1 MQLRNCTCRDCIALS
16 RQLQYYHSMA
26 NYETGEPVYALAT
39 PYSPSALAVIRAS
52 GDNILSL
59 FQPYFTGNLIKA
71 RSSSAIHGYI
81 EDGNGKRIDEV
92 MVIKYEKGHGY
103 TSEEAFEIMC
113 HGSLAVIREIEKIL
127 VKAGIREALRGE
139 FTYRAFMHG
148 RMDLTEAEAVE
159 EIVKSKTGTASGEAL
174 ERLSGSIRAEAE
186 KAKDAILDILASLE
200 VELDYGEDEIP
211 DDWVFPKE
219 RVVAIQSRLSA
230 IASTF
235 KASRLWSE
243 GALVVIAGRTNA
255 GKSSLY
261 NALLK
266 ENRAIVSPIEGTTRD
281 YIETEA
287 IISGIPVRL
296 FDTAGLRETDEAV
309 EAEGIRR
316 SEELMEKAD
325 LVIYVIDPSSHDKA
339 PEGKKILPVYSRQ
352 DLSPSSE
359 GLSFSSVTGEGISD
373 VLEAVKEKLSEDFES
388 TEGVPRIDSE
398 RQREKLLEA
407 SQALSEAEES
417 LQFGADVTAMY
428 LQSALTAL
436 GELTGSVT
444 GEDVLDR
451 LFSSFCLGK

>member
-1 MQLRNCTCRDCIALS
+1 
-16 RQLQYYHSMA
+16 MA
-26 NYETGEPVYALAT
+26 NYETGEPIYALAT

-52 GDNILSL
+52 GDDVLLL
-59 FQPYFTGNLIKA
+59 FQPYFTGNLGKA
-71 RSSSAIHGYI
+71 RSSLAVHGYI
-81 EDGNGKRIDEV
+81 KDENGKRIDEV
-92 MVIKYEKGHGY
+92 MVIKYSKGHGY

-113 HGSLAVIREIEKIL
+113 HGSLAVIREIEKVL
-127 VKAGIREALRGE
+127 VKAGIREALPGE

-159 EIVKSKTGTASGEAL
+159 EIVKAKTGTASGEAL
-174 ERLSGSIRAEAE
+174 ERLSGSIREEAE

-211 DDWVFPKE
+211 EDWIFPEEKAE
-219 RVVAIQSRLSA
+219 AIRLRLEA

-266 ENRAIVSPIEGTTRD
+266 ENRAIVSPVEGTTRD
-281 YIETEA
+281 YIETDA
-287 IISGIPVRL
+287 ILSGIPVRL
-296 FDTAGLRETDEAV
+296 FDTAGLRETDEV
-309 EAEGIRR
+309 IEKEGIRR
-316 SEELMEKAD
+316 SEELIDKAD
-325 LVIYVIDPSSHDKA
+325 LVIYVIDPSSGDLP

-352 DLSPSSE
+352 DLSPSSS
-359 GLSFSSVTGEGISD
+359 GLSFSSVTGEGIGN
-373 VLEAVKEKLSEDFES
+373 VLEAVRERLTEDLDC
-388 TEGVPRIDSE
+388 TQGVPRIDSE
-398 RQREKLLEA
+398 RQRDKLLEA
-407 SQALSEAEES
+407 ADALVDAQKS
-417 LQFGADVTAMY
+417 LAFGADVTAMY

-444 GEDVLDR
+444 GDDVLDR